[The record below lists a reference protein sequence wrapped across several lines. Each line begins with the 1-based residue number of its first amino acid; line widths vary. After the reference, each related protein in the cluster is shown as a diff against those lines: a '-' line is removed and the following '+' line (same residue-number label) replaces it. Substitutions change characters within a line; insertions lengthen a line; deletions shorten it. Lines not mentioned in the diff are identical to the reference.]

1 MQQPLWFLLQA
12 NDRATQLPAKPC
24 CLWSRAVPG
33 YWPGPS
39 AQLST
44 RAQCK
49 KRGCSRVLGGLQIW
63 IGTSGNP
70 CFWMRR
76 MIFGWWFPQTFH
88 YQLKPKPTS
97 LTSHQAENVLQLFNL
112 GIVLTRF
119 ACSRDLTWSLI
130 QSILCFRFVSDQ
142 QVLHQAE
149 NVLQLF
155 NSGIVLTRFAC
166 SRDLNWSQIQSI
178 LCFRFVSDWRL
189 FPIIA

>member
-1 MQQPLWFLLQA
+1 MIGQLNFQQSHAVCGRVL
-12 NDRATQLPAKPC
+12 
-24 CLWSRAVPG
+24 SRVIDPG
-33 YWPGPS
+33 PVHSYRPGPS
-39 AQLST
+39 AKKEVVHVSSVASRFELA
-44 RAQCK
+44 RAETHASEWGEWFLADDFRRRFIISSSLNQQ
-49 KRGCSRVLGGLQIW
+49 VL
-63 IGTSGNP
+63 
-70 CFWMRR
+70 
-76 MIFGWWFPQTFH
+76 
-88 YQLKPKPTS
+88 
-97 LTSHQAENVLQLFNL
+97 HQAENVLQLFNL